1 MTSAGARRALVVGG
15 TGPTGPYV
23 VQGLLD
29 RGFHVTILH
38 TGTHER
44 PEIPP
49 EVEHIHTDPFDV
61 DATAL
66 AVSDRTFDVAAVLYG
81 RLRDLV
87 GLLAGRVGK
96 LVTVGGV
103 PALRGY
109 GDPHALTPAGMRI
122 PTTESSATIDP
133 DGAANAK
140 TNRIVETEDAVFA
153 SHPAAT
159 HFRYPLVYG
168 PHQLLPR
175 EWMVVRRI
183 LDGRPHMIVPDGGL
197 YIRSATYVAN
207 AAHALMLAVDKPG
220 ESAGNT
226 YHVSDEWSPTLRQV
240 VEIVAAAL
248 DHPLELIYMPYDLA
262 RPAHPLMMLA
272 EPFHRYTPSTKLTT
286 ELGYRDVIACD
297 EALAKTA
304 RWLAE
309 HPPEPGGS
317 IERNLQDPFDYQAED
332 ALIATWRAALGP
344 LREAAAAADP
354 VFVDRYA
361 ADYEAARARR
371 RAARSARAQPG

>member
-1 MTSAGARRALVVGG
+1 
-15 TGPTGPYV
+15 
-23 VQGLLD
+23 
-29 RGFHVTILH
+29 
-38 TGTHER
+38 
-44 PEIPP
+44 
-49 EVEHIHTDPFDV
+49 
-61 DATAL
+61 
-66 AVSDRTFDVAAVLYG
+66 
-81 RLRDLV
+81 
-87 GLLAGRVGK
+87 
-96 LVTVGGV
+96 
-103 PALRGY
+103 
-109 GDPHALTPAGMRI
+109 
-122 PTTESSATIDP
+122 
-133 DGAANAK
+133 
-140 TNRIVETEDAVFA
+140 
-153 SHPAAT
+153 
-159 HFRYPLVYG
+159 
-168 PHQLLPR
+168 
-175 EWMVVRRI
+175 
-183 LDGRPHMIVPDGGL
+183 
-197 YIRSATYVAN
+197 
-207 AAHALMLAVDKPG
+207 
-220 ESAGNT
+220 
-226 YHVSDEWSPTLRQV
+226 V